1 MRIRGLLAL
10 FLFLASVDAQHL
22 FLAGGGLTAE
32 SYFFW
37 NRLILFAGGRGQ
49 AKIGVITAA
58 RDDPEEASKE
68 LKNILMNHG
77 ARQVTWIPVSGSVEG
92 SANNE
97 TIAGMI
103 VKQSAIFI
111 DDGDVHRLVRALRNA
126 DGTDTIVLAAL
137 REKFLRGVISGSGA
151 GSAALSGTP
160 LPVSGH
166 SYETL
171 VHGTKVHSE
180 LASGRRGNKRNFAG
194 CFYLTSGLGFLRS
207 WLIEPQFNEH
217 SLHGSCFNFQRTI
230 RLLLDTR
237 GASNTFGLGIDRE
250 MALAIYRV
258 GSEHEYAEVL
268 GNKGGITIIDATKAN
283 YTTSPSLHISGVQ
296 ITFLTEDD
304 KILLGTEEVLPATWK
319 SDLSGEEWQ
328 ILAIPSDDIFSADKD
343 GTKGNFN
350 RVAKRLFDSQLSK
363 KVSSV
368 TWQSSPQLSVEMD
381 SRLAGS
387 FHNDS
392 PSTSQHLISYTGL
405 SVSISTKA

>member
-1 MRIRGLLAL
+1 MWIRGFLAL

-68 LKNILMNHG
+68 LKTILMNHG
-77 ARQVTWIPVSGSVEG
+77 ARQVTWIPVSGSLED

-97 TIAGMI
+97 TVAAMI
-103 VKQSAIFI
+103 MKQSAIFI
-111 DDGDVHRLVRALRNA
+111 DDGDVHRLIRVLRNA

-137 REKFLRGVISGSGA
+137 REKFQRGVISGNGA

-171 VHGTKVHSE
+171 VHGTKAYTE
-180 LASGRRGNKRNFAG
+180 PAPGRRGGANRRFAG
-194 CFYLTSGLGFLRS
+194 CSYLTSGLGFLRS
-207 WLIEPQFNEH
+207 WLIEPHFNEH
-217 SLHGSCFNFQRTI
+217 SLHGRTI

-237 GASNTFGLGIDRE
+237 GAVDSFGLGIDRE
-250 MALAIYRV
+250 MAIAIYRV
-258 GSEHEYAEVL
+258 GSEQEYAEVL
-268 GNKGGITIIDATKAN
+268 GNKGGISIINTTKAN
-283 YTTSPSLHISGVQ
+283 FATSPKLHISGVQ

-319 SDLSGEEWQ
+319 ADLAGEEWH
-328 ILAIPSDDIFSADKD
+328 ILATPSEDIFSADKD

-368 TWQSSPQLSVEMD
+368 TWQSSPQFLVDMD
-381 SRLAGS
+381 SRSGES

-392 PSTSQHLISYTGL
+392 PSNSQHLISYARL
-405 SVSISTKA
+405 SVSISQIA